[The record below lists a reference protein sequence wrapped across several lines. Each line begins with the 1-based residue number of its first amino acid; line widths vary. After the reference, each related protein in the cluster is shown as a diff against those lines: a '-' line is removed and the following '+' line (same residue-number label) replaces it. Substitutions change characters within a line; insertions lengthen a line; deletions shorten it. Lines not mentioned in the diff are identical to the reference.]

1 MYPNYLI
8 LKINFNKLKVINL
21 IKVLLNLFNYK
32 KLNKKILLKIY
43 KFKLIKNVLIL

>member
-8 LKINFNKLKVINL
+8 LKINFNKLKVTNL
-21 IKVLLNLFNYK
+21 IKVLLNLFNNK

-43 KFKLIKNVLIL
+43 KFKLIKNV

>member
-1 MYPNYLI
+1 MYLNYLI
-8 LKINFNKLKVINL
+8 LKINYNKLKVIYL
-21 IKVLLNLFNYK
+21 IKVLLNLFNNK